1 MIEDKNLRKIN
12 DRIRRTTQGFSKAQR
27 ERYIR
32 QALQD
37 TPANNIKLKYTK
49 QGYLSSK
56 TNIDYSTLVDSI
68 PTAAKLRQMTEAVK
82 DKTWEKL
89 SADEL
94 RTAMANIMQHFFYE
108 FYEGDGGGSSLTNS
122 DGGIDFDK
130 VDPKKLA
137 RFAEEEGYE
146 LDYKKLKEKMSEI
159 GRMYRTTASP
169 IDLIPLIEDA
179 NILMRSKAKLK

>member
-1 MIEDKNLRKIN
+1 MIKDKNLKKIN
-12 DRIRRTTQGFSKAQR
+12 DRIRRTTQGFTKSQR
-27 ERYIR
+27 IKYIR
-32 QALQD
+32 ETLQN
-37 TPANNIKLKYTK
+37 TPANNVKLKFTK

-56 TNIDYSTLVDSI
+56 TTVDYSTLVDSI
-68 PTAAKLRQMTEAVK
+68 PTASKLRAMTEAVK

-108 FYEGDGGGSSLTNS
+108 FYEGDGGGSSLINN
-122 DGGIDFDK
+122 DGGIDFNK

-169 IDLIPLIEDA
+169 VDLIPLIEDA